1 VTRDYFRLLDR
12 PGAIPA
18 LDGLRGIAILM
29 VVVYHA
35 AESFDP
41 PHGGLFALGSW
52 DLATPLYSGWLG
64 VNLFFALS
72 GFLITWHLLRRWTPE
87 VGGGEI
93 SVYLTKR
100 WLRIV
105 PTYYVVLF
113 IAAFELTPHHPIEPG
128 ALGLRISY
136 HMLFLQD
143 YLPGSILGP
152 FWSLGVEEKFYL
164 LMPLVLLVAWRLRT
178 LRSRLALLAGIAALP
193 LLLRLAM
200 WTAGVGQAP
209 EQYTSVWR
217 NPFHLNLDAVFLG
230 ALAAWVVTHA
240 RTMPVRMGQP
250 AALYRGGAAVIVSLA
265 VVAALPGN
273 HLAFFYQVMVMPLAA
288 LGMGAI
294 VLGVALTPPGTLRAL
309 EGRMLARAGKVAYP
323 WYLTHVLMMWW
334 IWGDLRGAF
343 PAIVELTAA
352 AQFAIFFPLYFAG
365 SAAAAL
371 VLHYAVE
378 KPFLLLKDRAGARGA
393 AARSVSGAPAS

>member
-1 VTRDYFRLLDR
+1 MRDYFRLLDR

-41 PHGGLFALGSW
+41 PDGGLFAVGSW

-87 VGGGEI
+87 VSGGEI
-93 SVYLTKR
+93 SLYLTRR

-105 PTYYVVLF
+105 PTYYLVLF
-113 IAAFELTPHHPIEPG
+113 IAAFELTPHHPVEPG

-164 LMPLVLLVAWRLRT
+164 AMPLVLLVAWRIRT
-178 LRSRLALLAGIAALP
+178 LRGRLALLAGIAALP

-200 WTAGVGQAP
+200 WTAGAGQAP
-209 EQYTSVWR
+209 GAYTSVWR

-230 ALAAWVVTHA
+230 ALAAWIVTYA
-240 RTMPVRMGQP
+240 RAMPVRVGQP
-250 AALYRGGAAVIVSLA
+250 AALYRGGAAVIASLA

-273 HLAFFYQVMVMPLAA
+273 HLPFFYQVMVMPLAA
-288 LGMGAI
+288 LGMSAI
-294 VLGVALTPPGTLRAL
+294 VLGVALTPPGTLRVL
-309 EGRMLARAGKVAYP
+309 EGRMLARAGKLAYP

-334 IWGDLRGAF
+334 IWGDLREAF
-343 PAIVELTAA
+343 PAIVGLTPAG
-352 AQFAIFFPLYFAG
+352 QFAIFFPLYFAG
-365 SAAAAL
+365 SVAAAL
-371 VLHYAVE
+371 VVHYAVE
-378 KPFLLLKDRAGARGA
+378 KPFLLLKDRAGARSAGPRA
-393 AARSVSGAPAS
+393 VSGAPAS